1 MESLITWCSILQ
13 PHQNSLIL
21 HAFMDLFCSFIR
33 VNLFSE
39 KVGGLCILCS
49 SISSF
54 SFVHSFYL
62 RTYVHLCILL
72 IWLTTLNFN
81 ALYRY
86 RGKWCCKCITF
97 CIPCQE
103 MKRTLIPII
112 SMEYID
118 WFSYLCLSYKRA
130 IYWENWGWCFS
141 CVFSVSL
148 G

>member
-1 MESLITWCSILQ
+1 MHLWTYFVPLSGLIFFMRY
-13 PHQNSLIL
+13 N
-21 HAFMDLFCSFIR
+21 HAKKWKGLWFLLFKNFVFRALLYLSFA
-33 VNLFSE
+33 FA
-39 KVGGLCILCS
+39 
-49 SISSF
+49 
-54 SFVHSFYL
+54 HSFYL
-62 RTYVHLCILL
+62 RTYVHLCFLL
-72 IWLTTLNFN
+72 IWLTPLNFD
-81 ALYRY
+81 ALFRY
-86 RGKWCCKCITF
+86 PGKWCCKCITF